1 MTNSATSTTPIPTY
15 AELLAVIAMHE
26 ITLAEQKAQIAQ
38 QALQFQEQKAEIKE
52 QQATIERFN
61 NRIVELE
68 AKVTE
73 LQSEV
78 AKKDLRIK
86 ELIKQLYGK
95 KSEKNKGNASSSKG
109 TSNRISRDGFN
120 DDGKKSEQ
128 NYPAH
133 LPRIE
138 EIIDNLPEGA
148 NPDEYELIGESRV
161 SRLATLPVLHYV
173 LVTVYRTFKKKSNSV
188 IPSRKSEHVHPL
200 GKCSADISFI
210 VFAIIQ
216 KILFHVPFYRLEKL
230 LALQQIV
237 CHRSNLIRWSERLAS
252 LMEPIAAAIQKDIK
266 SAAVVYGDESP
277 AIVKTGEG
285 DESNKFRKTYFW
297 NLVAPERGIYFHWT
311 SKRNRNEAQK
321 LLNGIQGTFVSD
333 ALDIYQY
340 ATNKLSLMW
349 AICWIHIRRNFV
361 KAISNKELSEEA
373 LYRINMI
380 LRIDKAIRAR
390 TKTEDKM
397 ELRFR
402 YRQKFLLPLVDRMR
416 QWISEHISSP
426 AVQTDELMLTA
437 FNYIDRRWE
446 EATCFIRDPRVL
458 PHNNI
463 PEQYFRFLKLGTK
476 NWLFCA
482 SEWGAETLCTLYTLV
497 YSAKM
502 LNINPSVYLTDV
514 IQQID
519 VPGVTADQL
528 VPRVWKETREKIAT
542 ERYFSK
548 YSSSSS
554 SEK

>member
-95 KSEKNKGNASSSKG
+95 KSEKNKGNASSGKG

-161 SRLATLPVLHYV
+161 ARLATLPVLHYV

-311 SKRNRNEAQK
+311 SKRA
-321 LLNGIQGTFVSD
+321 
-333 ALDIYQY
+333 
-340 ATNKLSLMW
+340 
-349 AICWIHIRRNFV
+349 
-361 KAISNKELSEEA
+361 
-373 LYRINMI
+373 
-380 LRIDKAIRAR
+380 
-390 TKTEDKM
+390 
-397 ELRFR
+397 
-402 YRQKFLLPLVDRMR
+402 
-416 QWISEHISSP
+416 
-426 AVQTDELMLTA
+426 
-437 FNYIDRRWE
+437 
-446 EATCFIRDPRVL
+446 
-458 PHNNI
+458 
-463 PEQYFRFLKLGTK
+463 
-476 NWLFCA
+476 
-482 SEWGAETLCTLYTLV
+482 
-497 YSAKM
+497 
-502 LNINPSVYLTDV
+502 
-514 IQQID
+514 
-519 VPGVTADQL
+519 
-528 VPRVWKETREKIAT
+528 
-542 ERYFSK
+542 
-548 YSSSSS
+548 
-554 SEK
+554 

>member
-1 MTNSATSTTPIPTY
+1 MTNSATSIPTY
-15 AELLAVIAMHE
+15 AELLAVIAMNE
-26 ITLAEQKAQIAQ
+26 GVLAEQKAQIAE

-52 QQATIERFN
+52 QKATIERLN

-68 AKVTE
+68 AKVTD

-86 ELIKQLYGK
+86 DLLKQLYGN
-95 KSEKNKGNASSSKG
+95 KSEKGKGNKGSKKRTG
-109 TSNRISRDGFN
+109 RGNSRDGFN
-120 DDGKKSEQ
+120 DDDKKSEQ
-128 NYPAH
+128 SYPDH

-138 EIIDNLPEGA
+138 EFIDNLPEGA

-188 IPSRKSEHVHPL
+188 IPSRKPEHVHPL

-210 VFAIIQ
+210 IFAIIQ
-216 KILFHVPFYRLEKL
+216 KILFHIPFYRLEKL
-230 LALQQIV
+230 LALQQII
-237 CHRSNLIRWSERLAS
+237 CHRSNLVRWSERLAS
-252 LMEPIAAAIQKDIK
+252 LMEPIAAAILKDIK

-277 AIVKTGEG
+277 AIVKTAEG
-285 DESNKFRKTYFW
+285 DKSNKFRKTYFW

-311 SKRNRNEAQK
+311 SKRNRNEALK

-333 ALDIYQY
+333 ALEIYQH
-340 ATNKLSLMW
+340 ATKKLSLTW
-349 AICWIHIRRNFV
+349 AICWIHIRRNFI
-361 KAISNKELSEEA
+361 KATSNKELAEEA
-373 LYRINMI
+373 LDQINMI

-390 TKTEDKM
+390 TKNDDKM
-397 ELRFR
+397 EFRFR
-402 YRQKFLLPLVDRMR
+402 YRQRFVLPLVDKMR
-416 QWISEHISSP
+416 QWISAHISSP
-426 AVQTDELMLTA
+426 VVQTDELMLTA

-446 EATCFIRDPRVL
+446 EATCFIRDPLVL
-458 PHNNI
+458 PHNNN
-463 PEQYFRFLKLGTK
+463 PEQYFRFIKLGKK

-482 SEWGAETLCTLYTLV
+482 SEWGAGTLCTLYTLV

-502 LNINPSVYLTDV
+502 LNINPSVYLADV

-528 VPRVWKETREKIAT
+528 VPRVWKKNREKIAT
-542 ERYFSK
+542 EMYFSK
-548 YSSSSS
+548 HSTSP
-554 SEK
+554 K